1 MFANSNRF
9 QIVLEISILHPE
21 RIPDPFHE
29 TMNPSGTVATDCELT
44 WW

>member
-9 QIVLEISILHPE
+9 QIVLEISILHPVC
-21 RIPDPFHE
+21 ILGLFHE
-29 TMNPSGTVATDCELT
+29 TMNPSGIVATDCELT